1 MAQNPAQDAFSTD
14 KEALIPGLIGNF
26 NIPKAV
32 IENKIDVLAF
42 LEIMVR
48 KEIITANELDEI
60 RAAVVAHLNAIYPQ
74 LELSY
79 ATPESMGQQAGLGG
93 SALPQKPDAK
103 ASPPLY
109 QPRSAPISKSATVPA
124 SQPGSGAQVN
134 APPPQFK
141 VDNSQIKAALEK
153 ADQEGPVAQPAPA
166 KPLWVQA
173 PPPKFIK

>member
-1 MAQNPAQDAFSTD
+1 MAQNPAQDAFATD

-93 SALPQKPDAK
+93 SALPQKAEAK
-103 ASPPLY
+103 TAPPLY
-109 QPRSAPISKSATVPA
+109 QPKSVPVSKPAAVPA
-124 SQPGSGAQVN
+124 SPAVPTVN
-134 APPPQFK
+134 APPSTIK

-153 ADQEGPVAQPAPA
+153 AEETGPIATPAPA

>member
-93 SALPQKPDAK
+93 AALPQQTASKA

-109 QPRSAPISKSATVPA
+109 QPKSAPLSKPAVPPGP
-124 SQPGSGAQVN
+124 QPMVAVN
-134 APPPQFK
+134 APPAQTK
-141 VDNSQIKAALEK
+141 IDNSQIKAVLEK
-153 ADQEGPVAQPAPA
+153 AAEENPAPA
-166 KPLWVQA
+166 PNKPLWVQA

>member
-1 MAQNPAQDAFSTD
+1 MAQNPAQDAFATD

-93 SALPQKPDAK
+93 SALPQQPAAK
-103 ASPPLY
+103 AAPPLY
-109 QPRSAPISKSATVPA
+109 QPKSAPIGKPVSIPAGQTVPT
-124 SQPGSGAQVN
+124 VN
-134 APPPQFK
+134 APPPSIK
-141 VDNSQIKAALEK
+141 VDNSQIKAVLEK
-153 ADQEGPVAQPAPA
+153 AEEAGAAAPAAPA